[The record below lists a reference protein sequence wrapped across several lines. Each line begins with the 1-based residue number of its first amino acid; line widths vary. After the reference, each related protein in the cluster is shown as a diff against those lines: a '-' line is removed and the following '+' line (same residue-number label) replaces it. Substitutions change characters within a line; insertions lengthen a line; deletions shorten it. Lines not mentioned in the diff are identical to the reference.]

1 MSVTIVLGLVLWL
14 KVLAKQAWG
23 GILGLGGG
31 TGLGLI
37 DQFSSNCL
45 IILIRNINFYHSFLL

>member
-1 MSVTIVLGLVLWL
+1 MVEGTRKASLGG
-14 KVLAKQAWG
+14 G

-45 IILIRNINFYHSFLL
+45 IILIRNLNFYYSFLCKGISDS